1 MADDFKVGDTVK
13 LKSGSPRMTIGSLGT
28 EYAHSNIQGAHC
40 DWFDEKN
47 KREHQWFPL
56 TSLVKVHP

>member
-1 MADDFKVGDTVK
+1 MADEFQVGDTVK
-13 LKSGSPRMTIGSLGT
+13 LKSGSPRMTIASLGGQLST
-28 EYAHSNIQGAHC
+28 STTQGAWC